1 MRFRGAVSST
11 AHRAKAVFGRAA
23 AATPWHARCDVA
35 AFCIPPMFSLQGIVP
50 CAYLAALERSLADF
64 AGTDDFPD
72 DVSAI
77 LLEYWG
83 GKVAR

>member
-1 MRFRGAVSST
+1 MT
-11 AHRAKAVFGRAA
+11 AHHGQRG
-23 AATPWHARCDVA
+23 
-35 AFCIPPMFSLQGIVP
+35 G
-50 CAYLAALERSLADF
+50 AYLAALEGSLADF

-77 LLEYWG
+77 LLEYRG